1 MRMTY
6 VYGNDG
12 VWHVY
17 KFYSGKYD
25 KKGRSILLQ
34 NFSCWQSVYRSDS
47 SVFARNEAIQNNIK
61 NKANNIEIHNTLPDD
76 AERCLKCREEIKQ
89 LVNIK

>member
-34 NFSCWQSVYRSDS
+34 NFSCWQSVYKT
-47 SVFARNEAIQNNIK
+47 E
-61 NKANNIEIHNTLPDD
+61 NKVSNIEIHNTLPND